1 MILSSHIGWY
11 KYSLIVFIVLIL
23 ASQYYQS
30 YSGPRNAL
38 KAHFKGA
45 VDDVSY
51 DAKGNPSVYVNHK
64 KRDIYWMT
72 WHRDCIIHKGDTLI
86 KNKGDLRL
94 RLIRA
99 NQRDTI
105 FFDDAQ

>member
-1 MILSSHIGWY
+1 MILSSRIGWY
-11 KYSLIVFIVLIL
+11 KYSLIAFIFLIF

-30 YSGPRNAL
+30 YFGPRNAL
-38 KAHFKGA
+38 KVHFKGA
-45 VDDVSY
+45 VDSVYY
-51 DAKGNPSVYVNHK
+51 DAKGNPVVYINHK
-64 KRDIYWMT
+64 KRDVYWMT

-94 RLIRA
+94 KLIPA

-105 FFDDAQ
+105 LFSDPQ